1 MDKNNCFMKNLMLK
15 ICCAALL
22 VAGLCGC
29 EKIHFDQLTGT
40 WTRVYPEGVMA
51 DGGTTWTFGPDNEL
65 IIHSYDVRTGDDD
78 VHMTYYLNQEGATL
92 TVEDSAAI
100 GQTIYAIE
108 ECNKKTLRLRRS
120 TQNILYSSTDVVLH
134 FTRKRD

>member
-1 MDKNNCFMKNLMLK
+1 MLK

-29 EKIHFDQLTGT
+29 EKIHLDQLTGT

-51 DGGTTWTFGPDNEL
+51 DGGSTWTFGTDNEL
-65 IIHSYDVRTGDDD
+65 IIRTFDVMAGDDD
-78 VHMTYYLNQEGATL
+78 VHMTYYLNWEGGTL
-92 TVEDSAAI
+92 TVEDPAAI

-120 TQNILYSSTDVVLH
+120 TQNILSSSTDVVLH
-134 FTRKRD
+134 FTRKRDPPVPRP